1 MARSAT
7 SRALHCSR
15 PCASG
20 VWEVEWERADGTTV
34 PGLGFGD
41 MLESANPGVIVVQEW
56 WGITPEIQLQA
67 QKIADDGFRV
77 MVPDLCA
84 LPAPHH
90 HHPCRRLSGL
100 RLGPRYRGEVGVDA
114 EEAAHLMDNLDWMG
128 AVEDISSAA
137 DTLAADG
144 NGEVAVVGFCMGG
157 ALSLASAALVE
168 EIDCAIAFYGIPP
181 KELADMATL
190 AKPVQGH
197 FGNQDAME
205 GFSCPAAVDAR
216 EPPAPLWPPAAP
228 PVT

>member
-1 MARSAT
+1 M
-7 SRALHCSR
+7 
-15 PCASG
+15 
-20 VWEVEWERADGTTV
+20 
-34 PGLGFGD
+34 
-41 MLESANPGVIVVQEW
+41 
-56 WGITPEIQLQA
+56 
-67 QKIADDGFRV
+67 
-77 MVPDLCA
+77 
-84 LPAPHH
+84 
-90 HHPCRRLSGL
+90 
-100 RLGPRYRGEVGVDA
+100 DA

-181 KELADMATL
+181 SELADMTTL

-216 EPPAPLWPPAAP
+216 EPVMHHADPRVTRMSSSPRAASC
-228 PVT
+228 

>member
-1 MARSAT
+1 M
-7 SRALHCSR
+7 
-15 PCASG
+15 
-20 VWEVEWERADGTTV
+20 
-34 PGLGFGD
+34 
-41 MLESANPGVIVVQEW
+41 
-56 WGITPEIQLQA
+56 
-67 QKIADDGFRV
+67 
-77 MVPDLCA
+77 
-84 LPAPHH
+84 
-90 HHPCRRLSGL
+90 
-100 RLGPRYRGEVGVDA
+100 DA

-181 KELADMATL
+181 SELADMTTL

-197 FGNQDAME
+197 FGNQDSMD
-205 GFSCPAAVDAR
+205 GFSCAAAVDAR

-228 PVT
+228 PWPSHECIFAASCRSPAELTGRADLSVEEALSKAGSPHEIHRYEGVGHAFMNDTEGERRQRPLPAWSRPALIRSACHHHRRVDRTEGRARANRRREWGCP